1 MEVDV
6 IILSKE
12 GSKYKLQLGMKQTI
26 RNVFKKIYS
35 DVKDE
40 SFQFDLDGE
49 YVKLNISCRQKT
61 LICCLQN
68 LNVNKR
74 LSNQR
79 KSWIVA

>member
-49 YVKLNISCRQKT
+49 YVEIKYQLSSK
-61 LICCLQN
+61 
-68 LNVNKR
+68 KR
-74 LSNQR
+74 
-79 KSWIVA
+79 

>member
-49 YVKLNISCRQKT
+49 YVEIKYQLSSKND
-61 LICCLQN
+61 N
-68 LNVNKR
+68 LLLANFECIYSPV
-74 LSNQR
+74 
-79 KSWIVA
+79 KSA